1 MLLNDLSWI
10 NLMMRILLAYQAEW
24 FLIFMC
30 NTDEVDFLLSVY
42 QAVLIEKSFQL
53 WYTIY

>member
-1 MLLNDLSWI
+1 
-10 NLMMRILLAYQAEW
+10 MMRILLAYQAER

-30 NTDEVDFLLSVY
+30 NTDEVDFLLSAY

-53 WYTIY
+53 

>member
-10 NLMMRILLAYQAEW
+10 NLMMRILLAYQAER

-30 NTDEVDFLLSVY
+30 NTDEVDFLLSAY